1 MDSIIHKN
9 DPLGISF
16 PFSEWLPSARLCCC
30 VSCSVRESLTCCSL
44 SVVKS
49 TWRGT
54 RETCQGSDTSAASSA
69 SAACLARRAL
79 QSASS
84 NAVNVSKSQNEGCQR
99 GVLAS
104 SSSCC
109 KACQSYVRLTLARTA
124 KQLLVTLAS
133 TYASNAASNVDA
145 PNVSKCIQ
153 MYPNVPKAPRDLQ
166 WCSARQACKIPPNP
180 LPLSSFPLCTQ
191 SMPLRL

>member
-1 MDSIIHKN
+1 MRKIGNERKH
-9 DPLGISF
+9 L
-16 PFSEWLPSARLCCC
+16 R
-30 VSCSVRESLTCCSL
+30 
-44 SVVKS
+44 
-49 TWRGT
+49 T

-79 QSASS
+79 QGASS

-153 MYPNVPKAPRDLQ
+153 MYPKHLVISSGALHDRPVRFRRIHCLSALFHCVNNPCLSD
-166 WCSARQACKIPPNP
+166 CSFACNSCATGAQNSVSTCMREAKTHQENA
-180 LPLSSFPLCTQ
+180 
-191 SMPLRL
+191 